1 MNKKEDYTLEK
12 DPGSLFFL
20 LWVCHGQLEYPRGSP
35 FLMTMHRFM
44 LGKGGQP
51 FVDRFLSDFVTEL
64 SRVQA
69 LWTQLTTQ
77 IAEIARK
84 GNYKV
89 KAIIFL

>member
-1 MNKKEDYTLEK
+1 
-12 DPGSLFFL
+12 
-20 LWVCHGQLEYPRGSP
+20 
-35 FLMTMHRFM
+35 M